1 MKMLKIRF
9 KLPYLIWK
17 DKVSNLLNPD
27 QFAIWTFRPE
37 IWIWTTP
44 QDHITNKHAQCD
56 KSDPPLSI
64 RIRTQDSWQ
73 DDKITII
80 TVCVTVS
87 SLVSIGLYDGL
98 TAWLNAEWQY
108 DSLRSVKCG
117 CDSMTVWQHVTSVG
131 QESAF
136 SGPLVSPGGDQQPA
150 AAPPGEWGT
159 KINPRSRHQL
169 WFSGNIPLA

>member
-1 MKMLKIRF
+1 MLKIRF

-117 CDSMTVWQHVTSVG
+117 CDSMTVWQYDSTSPVSARNLLSRAHLSLLAVTS
-131 QESAF
+131 
-136 SGPLVSPGGDQQPA
+136 SPQQP
-150 AAPPGEWGT
+150 
-159 KINPRSRHQL
+159 RQ
-169 WFSGNIPLA
+169 GNEELK